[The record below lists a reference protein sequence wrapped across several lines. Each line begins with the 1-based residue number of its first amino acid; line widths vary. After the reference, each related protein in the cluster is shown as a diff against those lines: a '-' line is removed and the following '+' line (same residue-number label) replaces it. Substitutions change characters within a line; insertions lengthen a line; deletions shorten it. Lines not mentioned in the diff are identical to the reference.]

1 MEIVNFGGNGRN
13 GKGKNIVGVENFS
26 LVIEGSNLG
35 IMNEEDLDILL
46 DSNEK
51 RKRGHELGG
60 DKTHT
65 NEIEMD
71 NLTIKNW

>member
-1 MEIVNFGGNGRN
+1 MNFGGNGRN

-51 RKRGHELGG
+51 RKRRHELGG

-71 NLTIKNW
+71 NLTTKNW